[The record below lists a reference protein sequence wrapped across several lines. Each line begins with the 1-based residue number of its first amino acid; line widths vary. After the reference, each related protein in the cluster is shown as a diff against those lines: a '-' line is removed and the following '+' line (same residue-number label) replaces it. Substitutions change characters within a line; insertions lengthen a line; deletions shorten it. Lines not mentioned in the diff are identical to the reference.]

1 MSLIDTHTFKFIC
14 HKDKEELIF
23 SNPNSLFVYND
34 TIVSDLGY
42 ALCSLLNSE
51 KDIEKFKLKM
61 EKNISNYIKNESP
74 INEFDYIKLIFS
86 KFIRINKYLV
96 ITENYF
102 IECINQIMN
111 ELSIFPRT
119 KTIIEIYKEC
129 LSQTL
134 GSIIKSIYTGKEL
147 IKYNVN
153 EIHLPSVY
161 FSFKIRDKKP
171 QSAIYEYTLSNIDEL
186 IKVSYY
192 QLMLNKYRIKNCKY
206 PNCNKFFIPSA
217 KQVWCDNP
225 CPDNPNCTCN
235 ELQKTLN
242 RKGEVS
248 ELEREI
254 DDLNIKLK
262 RFREQYRYYA
272 SIETRKRDKE
282 MIINN
287 AENLKNISKDLK
299 RKIIGN
305 SNDTQVNYLKV
316 YKNFLDEIES
326 NLKASPKIFKIKKPN
341 Y

>member
-1 MSLIDTHTFKFIC
+1 MRLIATHTFKFIC
-14 HKDKEELIF
+14 HKNKEELIF

-51 KDIEKFKLKM
+51 KDIKKFKLKI
-61 EKNISNYIKNESP
+61 EKNISTYIKNEST
-74 INEFDYIKLIFS
+74 NNVFDYIKLIFS
-86 KFIRINKYLV
+86 EFIRINKYLV
-96 ITENYF
+96 ITENCF
-102 IECINQIMN
+102 IECIDQIMN
-111 ELSIFPRT
+111 KLSIFPRT

-134 GSIIKSIYTGKEL
+134 DIIIKSIYTGKEL

-161 FSFKIRDKKP
+161 FSFKIRDKKT
-171 QSAIYEYTLSNIDEL
+171 QSVIYEYTLSNIDEL

-192 QLMLNKYRIKNCKY
+192 QLMLNKYRIKNCKN
-206 PNCNKFFIPSA
+206 PDCNKFFIPSS
-217 KQVWCDNP
+217 KQVWCNNP
-225 CPDNPNCTCN
+225 SPDNPNCTCQ

-254 DDLNIKLK
+254 DDLNVKLK
-262 RFREQYRYYA
+262 QFREQYRYYA
-272 SIETRKRDKE
+272 NNATQKRKKE

-287 AENLKNISKDLK
+287 AEILKNISKDLK

-305 SNDTQVNYLKV
+305 SNDTQANYLKI
-316 YKNFLDEIES
+316 YKNFLNEIET
-326 NLKASPKIFKIKKPN
+326 NLKSSPKIFKIKKPK